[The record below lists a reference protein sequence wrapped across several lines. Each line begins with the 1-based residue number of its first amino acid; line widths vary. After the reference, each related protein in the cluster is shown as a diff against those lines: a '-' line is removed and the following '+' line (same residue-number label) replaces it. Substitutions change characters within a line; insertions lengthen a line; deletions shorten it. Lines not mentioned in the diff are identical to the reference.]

1 MNMPRKHYDWK
12 LKRRTLQVG
21 EHTLIAGCLDL
32 SASED
37 PDRAF
42 VRVFQM
48 ADQGAAYIEISAE
61 LMEPGAPRVS
71 EAEELRRLV
80 PVLKRLKGKLELP
93 IAVLTYKAAV
103 AEKAIEHGAEIL
115 HDPTGL
121 TLEPGLAKV
130 ANQADCGLILSHM
143 RGLPETWAKMPP
155 IKDAIDTITQELSA
169 AVSRATRDGVVRKRI
184 VVDPGL
190 GFGKRKE
197 QNVEILARLSRLER
211 LELPVHVAPTGRL
224 YLPPVMDPLTPS
236 LATGAIT
243 AAILGGAHIVRVHD
257 VASARTAA
265 ALADEI
271 LSVRPVADT
280 AGSSASPSAP
290 RRSASPP
297 PRR

>member
-1 MNMPRKHYDWK
+1 MPRKHFDWK
-12 LKRRTLQVG
+12 LKRRTLQLG
-21 EHTLIAGCLDL
+21 ENTLIAGALDL
-32 SASED
+32 SASDD

-42 VRVFQM
+42 VSVIQM
-48 ADQGAAYIEISAE
+48 ADEGAAYIEISAE
-61 LMEPGAPRVS
+61 RMEPGAARVT

-93 IAVLTYKAAV
+93 IAVMTYKAGV
-103 AEKAIEHGAEIL
+103 AQKAIEHGAEIL

-130 ANQADCGLILSHM
+130 ATLADCGLILSHM

-155 IKDAIDTITQELSA
+155 LQDAIDTIGQELSN

-190 GFGKRKE
+190 GYGKRKE

-211 LELPVHVAPTGRL
+211 LEIPIHLSPAGKP
-224 YLPPVMDPLTPS
+224 YLPPAMDPLVPTFTITA
-236 LATGAIT
+236 LT
-243 AAILGGAHIVRVHD
+243 AAILGGAHILRVHD
-257 VASARTAA
+257 VATARAAA

-271 LSVRPVADT
+271 MNVRPAADT
-280 AGSSASPSAP
+280 SGSSASPSAP
-290 RRSASPP
+290 RRSAAPP
-297 PRR
+297 IRK